1 MVLSSIVL
9 NRRSFTTLAKEYQR
23 RFRLSLLGCDIR
35 GRIVYTLKGSPRDDS
50 DAQRDVRRQA
60 IHEALRWG
68 EPTAQM
74 AMGNL
79 LVWAVPLMQNQQLQ
93 GGLVAMI
100 PERRLFARRKDQ
112 LTFDTHAACIALR
125 KLAEEAN
132 LTNAAL
138 LREKRREYRLEQMRA
153 EGIAS
158 FKQAP
163 RGGIQAMY
171 LLDEP
176 ALLAAIRSGNRE
188 QARSILN
195 RLLAAMHHHAGDRLE
210 VIKSFFMELVVTM
223 MRMAVEAGGVPQEL
237 LGDNYQHLS
246 ELARIDSEETLA
258 PWLHDR
264 LEELMDA
271 LKEPPMQSQQA
282 AISMAVAFMSK
293 HFASDITRNDV
304 ARAAHLSPAHFSR
317 LFKRQTGQTF
327 TGALN
332 QLRIDRAAELL
343 LRSPLSLKEIALES
357 GFAEQSY
364 FTKVFGKLLG
374 QTPQNYRK
382 SQLERQINPN
392 DT

>member
-1 MVLSSIVL
+1 MAGIGID
-9 NRRSFTTLAKEYQR
+9 RRRFMALAREYQR
-23 RFRLSLLGCDIR
+23 RFRVPMMGCDAL
-35 GRIVYTLKGSPRDDS
+35 GRIVHAVNKTKMDEAAELCQ
-50 DAQRDVRRQA
+50 ARRQA
-60 IHEALRWG
+60 ISEAMRWG

-74 AMGNL
+74 AMGNV
-79 LVWAVPLMQNQQLQ
+79 LVWAVPLLHNHELL
-93 GGLVAMI
+93 GGLVATI
-100 PERRLFARRKDQ
+100 PERRLFAKRDDQ
-112 LTFDTHAACIALR
+112 LTFDTHAACVALR
-125 KLAEEAN
+125 KLAEETN

-138 LREKRREYRLEQMRA
+138 LRERRREYRLEQMRA

-163 RGGIQAMY
+163 RGGIRAMY

-223 MRMAVEAGGVPQEL
+223 TRMAVEAGGAPQEL
-237 LGDNYQHLS
+237 LGDNYKHLS

-271 LKEPPMQSQQA
+271 LKDPPMQTQQA
-282 AISMAVAFMSK
+282 SVSAAVAFMSK
-293 HFASDITRNDV
+293 HFASDITRDDA
-304 ARAAHLSPAHFSR
+304 ARAAHLSSAHFSR

-327 TGALN
+327 TVALN
-332 QLRIDRAAELL
+332 QLRVDRAAELL

-364 FTKVFGKLLG
+364 FTKVFRKMLG
-374 QTPQNYRK
+374 QTPQDYRK
-382 SQLERQINPN
+382 TQLDRQNGS
-392 DT
+392 TLE